1 MRKIIS
7 IFLILLG
14 VLLVSI
20 SFYQFTQQNVQT
32 KTALREAEELIGENK
47 EQSVHNNKQIQHQF
61 QPKDG
66 DVIGI
71 IQIPKL
77 DKSLPIIE
85 GTAEEMLEK
94 GVGHYSSTVLPGD
107 KEQILLSGHRD
118 TVFRKFG
125 DLEEGDR
132 FIVEMPYG
140 NFEYEFRHSEIVEAN
155 DTTVIGKKGE
165 EVLTLSTCYPFSYIG
180 SAPDRYIIY
189 AYPVKNSQ

>member
-1 MRKIIS
+1 MRRIIS
-7 IFLILLG
+7 ILLILLG
-14 VLLVSI
+14 VLLLSMSI
-20 SFYQFTQQNVQT
+20 HQFTKQNVQT
-32 KTALREAEELIGENK
+32 KNSLEEAKELISENK
-47 EQSVHNNKQIQHQF
+47 EEPIHKNKQIQHSF
-61 QPKDG
+61 KPNDG

-94 GVGHYSSTVLPGD
+94 GVGHYSSTVFPGD
-107 KEQILLSGHRD
+107 NEQILLSGHRD

-125 DLEEGDR
+125 ELEAGDR

-140 NFEYEFRHSEIVEAN
+140 SFEYEFRHSEIVGAN

-189 AYPVKNSQ
+189 AYPVENS